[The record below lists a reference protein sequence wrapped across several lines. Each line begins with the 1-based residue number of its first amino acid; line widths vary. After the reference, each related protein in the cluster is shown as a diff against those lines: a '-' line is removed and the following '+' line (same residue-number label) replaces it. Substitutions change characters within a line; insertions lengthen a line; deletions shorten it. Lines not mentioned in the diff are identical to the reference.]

1 MFFFNTSGHWDIF
14 IFIRPTKAHTIWI
27 LPYGIYCY
35 DISEIISTLV
45 HKYCH
50 IKTLIQQYS
59 RTISLYYYENLMCKR
74 KKTRGDLES
83 EQKKHSQNL
92 VQNEL
97 KVQNNTGSLVNC
109 VKRDAKYKYFMLA
122 NIDEYGFYLF
132 IYLTYS
138 Q

>member
-1 MFFFNTSGHWDIF
+1 
-14 IFIRPTKAHTIWI
+14 
-27 LPYGIYCY
+27 
-35 DISEIISTLV
+35 
-45 HKYCH
+45 
-50 IKTLIQQYS
+50 
-59 RTISLYYYENLMCKR
+59 MCKR

-83 EQKKHSQNL
+83 EQKNHSQNL